1 MGSISGLGRLIPNKV
16 AASSFVL
23 IAGILLVAANL
34 RAPITGIAP
43 ILEHIIDTF
52 TLSRTQA
59 GMLTTLPLIAFAVAS
74 PMAASLARK
83 IGIESAVFIA
93 LIFIA
98 AGIGLRLIDSVWM
111 LYIATAVIGVGI
123 AIGNVLLPSLI
134 KRDFPARVA
143 MMTSCYVLAMGIFSG
158 GFSALVTPLANNKW
172 LHWQGALG
180 VFGVITLVSI
190 VLWLPRL
197 KTRTMPDAALANQTE
212 QTDSDSVG
220 VDAGDGASADK
231 AMAECAAAD
240 SAAADRVK
248 PHTAKPS
255 RVWHFSLAW
264 QVTIF
269 LGLNSFMTY
278 VLIGWLPNILVEA
291 GYSQVY
297 AGVLHGWLQ
306 FASAVPGFVLI
317 PILARLKDQR
327 IPAVVISLLGAIS
340 LLGLLFAPQFAFV
353 WTVLVGF
360 SSGGCFILGLSFIS
374 FRSQNAL
381 QAASLS
387 GMAQAFGYC
396 LAAVGPMLAGYLYS
410 SLGNWSG
417 SLWMCAL
424 ASVCCALVGLG
435 CGRNRVLPH
444 F

>member
-1 MGSISGLGRLIPNKV
+1 MGSISGLGRLIPNKIV
-16 AASSFVL
+16 ASSVVL

-43 ILEHIIDTF
+43 ILEQIIHTF
-52 TLSRTQA
+52 TLSSTQA

-98 AGIGLRLIDSVWM
+98 TGIGLRLIDSVWM
-111 LYIATAVIGVGI
+111 LYMATAVIGVGI

-134 KRDFPARVA
+134 KRDFPAMVA

-158 GFSALVTPLANNKW
+158 GFSALVTPLASMKW
-172 LHWQGALG
+172 LQWQGALG
-180 VFGVITLVSI
+180 VFGLVTLVSI

-197 KTRTMPDAALANQTE
+197 KTRTMPDAALTNPTE
-212 QTDSDSVG
+212 QTN
-220 VDAGDGASADK
+220 AGSAGIDSADSEQ
-231 AMAECAAAD
+231 ANGAAAN
-240 SAAADRVK
+240 RVP

-264 QVTIF
+264 QVTIY

-327 IPAVVISLLGAIS
+327 VPAVVISLLGAIS
-340 LLGLLFAPQFAFV
+340 LLGLLYAPQFAFL

-424 ASVCCALVGLG
+424 ASACCALVGLG

>member
-1 MGSISGLGRLIPNKV
+1 MGFISGLGRVIPNKIV
-16 AASSFVL
+16 ASSFVL
-23 IAGILLVAANL
+23 VAGILFVAANL

-43 ILEHIIDTF
+43 ILEHIIHTF
-52 TLSRTQA
+52 TLSNTQA
-59 GMLTTLPLIAFAVAS
+59 GMLTTLPLIAFAIAS
-74 PMAASLARK
+74 PMAAALARK
-83 IGIESAVFIA
+83 IGIESAIFIA
-93 LIFIA
+93 LLCIA

-134 KRDFPARVA
+134 KRDFAARVA

-158 GFSALVTPLANNKW
+158 GFSGLVTPLANIEA

-180 VFGVITLVSI
+180 VFSIVTIFSI

-197 KTRTMPDAALANQTE
+197 TTRTMPDA
-212 QTDSDSVG
+212 G
-220 VDAGDGASADK
+220 V
-231 AMAECAAAD
+231 AETNE
-240 SAAADRVK
+240 RVA
-248 PHTAKPS
+248 PHSAKPNK
-255 RVWHFSLAW
+255 VWHFSLAW

-278 VLIGWLPNILVEA
+278 VLIGWLPNILVDA

-306 FASAVPGFVLI
+306 FASAIPGFVLI

-327 IPAVVISLLGAIS
+327 IPAVFISILDAVSI
-340 LLGLLFAPQFAFV
+340 LGLLYAPTFAFL

-387 GMAQAFGYC
+387 GMAQSFGYS
-396 LAAVGPMLAGYLYS
+396 LAALGPMLAGYFYS
-410 SLGNWSG
+410 SIGDWSG